1 MRMIDEGEHENEHEN
16 TAQHSTAQYRSTRRM
31 NNEWMNT
38 HDGEDENDEDD
49 DEDEDDKEADRHEQ
63 PNTQTHKTGLG
74 YPPFSFFSV
83 SARGCRARGRRR
95 GGDDVA
101 ARGGRARGRRRGS
114 TPPNQTFGFMQW
126 MSTPSQPHDPPACTR
141 PSPLRP
147 APGLVFF
154 RHVSWSTRTRAGG
167 PWT

>member
-74 YPPFSFFSV
+74 YPLFLSFLSLLEAV
-83 SARGCRARGRRR
+83 AREVAGEAVTMSPLEAVAREVAGEARRR
-95 GGDDVA
+95 
-101 ARGGRARGRRRGS
+101 RI
-114 TPPNQTFGFMQW
+114 
-126 MSTPSQPHDPPACTR
+126 R
-141 PSPLRP
+141 PSASCNGCPRLHSLTTRLR
-147 APGLVFF
+147 ALGLLLCVQ
-154 RHVSWSTRTRAGG
+154 RPV
-167 PWT
+167 